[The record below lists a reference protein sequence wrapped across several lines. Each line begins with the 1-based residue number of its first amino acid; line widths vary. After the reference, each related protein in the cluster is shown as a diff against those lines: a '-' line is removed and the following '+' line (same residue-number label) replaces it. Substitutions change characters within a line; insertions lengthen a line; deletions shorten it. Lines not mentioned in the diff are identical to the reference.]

1 MAFAGISFPSGG
13 RKRHLSSTMREKIKT
28 PFRIKNEH
36 WWVLEPYYSVL
47 LWIKRGI
54 STQVEPQ
61 SAKIPATME
70 SGWWGSTC
78 WIEGLPRGSTHV
90 TTSKAHSN
98 PIGEFFLFSFY
109 SRVSQQ
115 WHTWHLGLGVLCGG
129 GCLCTA
135 GCLLPFLVST
145 HLEVP
150 AVPFPRLC
158 WPELS
163 PDIADHPLRAS
174 VTPNWWFTGSKPS
187 I

>member
-1 MAFAGISFPSGG
+1 MAFAGISFPLGG

-54 STQVEPQ
+54 SRQVEPQ

-129 GCLCTA
+129 GCPVHCRVFTA
-135 GCLLPFLVST
+135 IPGLHPLDASSTLPPVVST
-145 HLEVP
+145 WIVSWY
-150 AVPFPRLC
+150 C
-158 WPELS
+158 
-163 PDIADHPLRAS
+163 HPLRAN